1 MSLLLAERRRFF
13 KRRLTRWAL
22 VAITLA
28 LIVIATVIAVHT
40 RSADRFVFRD
50 QFEPLSYVLTGLMG
64 LFGFVVG
71 ASYVGA
77 EWSSG
82 AMVNLLAWRPRRMSV
97 LLAKLGTA
105 LSAVLGVT
113 LLLGTGWTA
122 ALWAIACRHGDDS
135 GMTRGAWTSLALTG
149 ARGVALVLG
158 LTVVGFALASLGR
171 HTAVALAAALAVAIV
186 GEVGVRTLL
195 DLVNVP
201 FYERYLLSTYGV
213 AWLTQQWR
221 IGESGPCQGAC
232 GTVVITWQQ
241 AALVLG
247 ALVAGTLGA
256 ALWSV
261 RRRDVS

>member
-1 MSLLLAERRRFF
+1 VSLLVAERRRFF

-22 VAITLA
+22 VAIALVLA
-28 LIVIATVIAVHT
+28 VIATVIAVHT
-40 RSADRFVFRD
+40 RSAERFVFRD
-50 QFEPLSYVLTGLMG
+50 EFEPLIHVLTGLMG

-97 LLAKLGTA
+97 LLAKLATA
-105 LSAVLGVT
+105 LAAVLGTT
-113 LLLGTGWTA
+113 LLLGAGWTA

-135 GMTRGAWTSLALTG
+135 GMTRGAWASVALTGTRAVVLVLALT
-149 ARGVALVLG
+149 A
-158 LTVVGFALASLGR
+158 VGFALASLGR
-171 HTAVALAAALAVAIV
+171 HTAVALAVALAVAIV

-201 FYERYLLSTYGV
+201 FYERYLLSTYGA
-213 AWLTQQWR
+213 AWLTQRWH
-221 IGESGPCQGAC
+221 IGESGPCQGTCAEI
-232 GTVVITWQQ
+232 VVTWQQ

-247 ALVAGTLGA
+247 ALVTVALGA

-261 RRRDVS
+261 RRRDVT